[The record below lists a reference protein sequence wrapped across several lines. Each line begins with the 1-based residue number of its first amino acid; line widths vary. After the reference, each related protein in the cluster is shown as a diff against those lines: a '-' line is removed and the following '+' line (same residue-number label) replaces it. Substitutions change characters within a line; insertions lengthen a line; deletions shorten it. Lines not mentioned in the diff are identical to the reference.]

1 MNYSLLPPG
10 IKSRFYEPR
19 PEWRQRLADRRKL
32 IVEMRTGGMTVS
44 QIAATMNVTR
54 QRVYQVLKKEGAK

>member
-10 IKSRFYEPR
+10 LKSRFYEPR

-32 IVEMRTGGMTVS
+32 IVEMRTGGMKVS
-44 QIAATMNVTR
+44 QIAVTMKVTR
-54 QRVYQVLKKEGAK
+54 QRIYQILVREGVK